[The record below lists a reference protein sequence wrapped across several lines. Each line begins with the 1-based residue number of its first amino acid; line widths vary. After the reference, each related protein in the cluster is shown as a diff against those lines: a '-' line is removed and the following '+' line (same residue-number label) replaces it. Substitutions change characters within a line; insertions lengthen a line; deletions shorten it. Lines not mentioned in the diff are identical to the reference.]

1 MDNDDNNKEYEEDKV
16 KGNIIAVTTLSIIGV
31 IIIIIIVCYSYVTR
45 NSLIYLNQKTDK
57 EFLELDMFFKRRI
70 SILPNVINIFNS
82 YNLEKDTL
90 NKITFLLK
98 DNYDNLTVKDK
109 IDLNMQLNDLID
121 RLWEIADANIILKQN
136 PVFLNVIKQFNL
148 VEEEIIVSK
157 KYYNEIVKKYNRA
170 VNIFPNNLLSKIL
183 KFYPKQIYDV
193 DETTRKVIKT
203 ELPKREAVILEEKK
217 EEEDYF

>member
-1 MDNDDNNKEYEEDKV
+1 MWFL
-16 KGNIIAVTTLSIIGV
+16 IV

-57 EFLELDMFFKRRI
+57 EFLELDMFSKRRI
-70 SILPNVINIFNS
+70 SLLPNVINIFNS

-98 DNYDNLTVKDK
+98 NNYDNLTVKDK

-121 RLWEIADANIILKQN
+121 RLWEIADTNIILKQN

-148 VEEEIIVSK
+148 SEEEIVANK
-157 KYYNEIVKKYNRA
+157 KSYNDFVRKYNRK
-170 VNIFPNNLLSKIL
+170 VNRFPSKIIAMFL
-183 KFYPKQIYDV
+183 KLSPKYSYNV
-193 DETTRKVIKT
+193 DEGTRRVIKT
-203 ELPKREAVILEEKK
+203 DSPYHEVIKLEDKKK
-217 EEEDYF
+217 EEDDEFF

>member
-1 MDNDDNNKEYEEDKV
+1 MWFL
-16 KGNIIAVTTLSIIGV
+16 IV

-70 SILPNVINIFNS
+70 SLLPNVINIFNS

-148 VEEEIIVSK
+148 SEEEIVANK
-157 KYYNEIVKKYNRA
+157 KSYNDFVRKYNRK
-170 VNIFPNNLLSKIL
+170 VNRFPSKIIAMFL
-183 KFYPKQIYDV
+183 KLSPKYSYNV
-193 DETTRKVIKT
+193 DEGTRRVIKT
-203 ELPKREAVILEEKK
+203 DSPYHEAIKLEDKK
-217 EEEDYF
+217 EEDDELF

>member
-1 MDNDDNNKEYEEDKV
+1 MWLL
-16 KGNIIAVTTLSIIGV
+16 IV

-70 SILPNVINIFNS
+70 SLLPNVINIFNS

-148 VEEEIIVSK
+148 SEEEIVANK
-157 KYYNEIVKKYNRA
+157 KSYNDFVRKYNRK
-170 VNIFPNNLLSKIL
+170 VNRFPSKIIAMFL
-183 KFYPKQIYDV
+183 KLSPKYSYNV
-193 DETTRKVIKT
+193 DEGTRRVIKT
-203 ELPKREAVILEEKK
+203 DSPYHEVIKLEDKKK
-217 EEEDYF
+217 EEDDEFF

>member
-1 MDNDDNNKEYEEDKV
+1 MWFL
-16 KGNIIAVTTLSIIGV
+16 IV
-31 IIIIIIVCYSYVTR
+31 IIIIIIVCYSYVTH
-45 NSLIYLNQKTDK
+45 NSLIYLNQKTAK

-70 SILPNVINIFNS
+70 SLLPNVINIFNS

-148 VEEEIIVSK
+148 SEEEIVANK
-157 KYYNEIVKKYNRA
+157 KSYND
-170 VNIFPNNLLSKIL
+170 F
-183 KFYPKQIYDV
+183 KFH
-193 DETTRKVIKT
+193 IK
-203 ELPKREAVILEEKK
+203 LVC
-217 EEEDYF
+217 

>member
-1 MDNDDNNKEYEEDKV
+1 MWFL
-16 KGNIIAVTTLSIIGV
+16 IV
-31 IIIIIIVCYSYVTR
+31 IIIIIIVCYSYVTH

-70 SILPNVINIFNS
+70 SLLPNVINIFNS

-98 DNYDNLTVKDK
+98 NNYDNLTVKDK

-121 RLWEIADANIILKQN
+121 RLWEIADTNIILKQN

-148 VEEEIIVSK
+148 SEEEIVANK
-157 KYYNEIVKKYNRA
+157 KSYNDFVRKYNRK
-170 VNIFPNNLLSKIL
+170 VNRFPSKIIAMFL
-183 KFYPKQIYDV
+183 KLSPKYSYNV
-193 DETTRKVIKT
+193 DEGTRRVIKT
-203 ELPKREAVILEEKK
+203 DSPYHETIKLEDKK
-217 EEEDYF
+217 EEDDEFF

>member
-1 MDNDDNNKEYEEDKV
+1 MWFL
-16 KGNIIAVTTLSIIGV
+16 IV

-70 SILPNVINIFNS
+70 SLLPNVINIFNS

-98 DNYDNLTVKDK
+98 NNYDNLTVKDK

-148 VEEEIIVSK
+148 SEEEIVANK
-157 KYYNEIVKKYNRA
+157 KSYNDFVRKYNRK
-170 VNIFPNNLLSKIL
+170 VNRFPSKIIAMFL
-183 KFYPKQIYDV
+183 KLSPKYSYNV
-193 DETTRKVIKT
+193 DEGTRRVIKT
-203 ELPKREAVILEEKK
+203 DSPYHEVIKLEDKKK
-217 EEEDYF
+217 EEDDEFF

>member
-1 MDNDDNNKEYEEDKV
+1 MWFL
-16 KGNIIAVTTLSIIGV
+16 IV
-31 IIIIIIVCYSYVTR
+31 IIIIIIVCYSYVTH

-70 SILPNVINIFNS
+70 SLLPNVINIFNS

-98 DNYDNLTVKDK
+98 NNYDNLTVKDK

-148 VEEEIIVSK
+148 SEEEIVANK
-157 KYYNEIVKKYNRA
+157 KSYNDFVRKYNRK
-170 VNIFPNNLLSKIL
+170 VNRFPSKIIAMFL
-183 KFYPKQIYDV
+183 KLSPKYSYNV
-193 DETTRKVIKT
+193 DEGTRRVIKT
-203 ELPKREAVILEEKK
+203 DSPYHETIKLEDKK
-217 EEEDYF
+217 EEDDEFF

>member
-1 MDNDDNNKEYEEDKV
+1 MWFL
-16 KGNIIAVTTLSIIGV
+16 IV
-31 IIIIIIVCYSYVTR
+31 IIIIIIVCYSYVTH

-70 SILPNVINIFNS
+70 SLLPNVINIFNS

-121 RLWEIADANIILKQN
+121 RLWEIADTNIILKQN

-148 VEEEIIVSK
+148 SEEEIVANK
-157 KYYNEIVKKYNRA
+157 KSYNDFVRKYNRK
-170 VNIFPNNLLSKIL
+170 VNRFPSKIIAMFL
-183 KFYPKQIYDV
+183 KLSPKYSYNV
-193 DETTRKVIKT
+193 DEGTRRVIKT
-203 ELPKREAVILEEKK
+203 DSPYHEVIKLEDKK
-217 EEEDYF
+217 EEDDEFF

>member
-1 MDNDDNNKEYEEDKV
+1 MWFL
-16 KGNIIAVTTLSIIGV
+16 IV

-70 SILPNVINIFNS
+70 SLLPNVINIFNS

-98 DNYDNLTVKDK
+98 NNYDNLTVKDK

-148 VEEEIIVSK
+148 SEEEIVANK
-157 KYYNEIVKKYNRA
+157 KSYNDFVRKYNRK
-170 VNIFPNNLLSKIL
+170 VNRFPSKIIAMFL
-183 KFYPKQIYDV
+183 KLSPKYSYNV
-193 DETTRKVIKT
+193 DEGTRRVIKT
-203 ELPKREAVILEEKK
+203 DSPYHEAIKLEDKK
-217 EEEDYF
+217 EEDDEFF

>member
-1 MDNDDNNKEYEEDKV
+1 MWFL
-16 KGNIIAVTTLSIIGV
+16 IV

-70 SILPNVINIFNS
+70 SLLPNVINIFNS

-148 VEEEIIVSK
+148 SEEEIVANK
-157 KYYNEIVKKYNRA
+157 KSYNDFVRKYNRK
-170 VNIFPNNLLSKIL
+170 VNRFPSKIIAMFL
-183 KFYPKQIYDV
+183 KLSPKYSYNV
-193 DETTRKVIKT
+193 DEGTRRVIKT
-203 ELPKREAVILEEKK
+203 DSPYHEAIKLEDKK
-217 EEEDYF
+217 EEDDEFF

>member
-1 MDNDDNNKEYEEDKV
+1 MLFL
-16 KGNIIAVTTLSIIGV
+16 IV

-70 SILPNVINIFNS
+70 SLLPNVINIFNS

-98 DNYDNLTVKDK
+98 NNYDNLTVKDK

-121 RLWEIADANIILKQN
+121 RLWEIADTNIILKQN

-148 VEEEIIVSK
+148 SEEEIVANK
-157 KYYNEIVKKYNRA
+157 KSYNDFVRKYNRK
-170 VNIFPNNLLSKIL
+170 VNRFPSKIIAMFL
-183 KFYPKQIYDV
+183 KLSPKYSYNV
-193 DETTRKVIKT
+193 DEGTRRVIKT
-203 ELPKREAVILEEKK
+203 DSPYHEVIKLEDKKK
-217 EEEDYF
+217 EEDDEFF

>member
-1 MDNDDNNKEYEEDKV
+1 MWFL
-16 KGNIIAVTTLSIIGV
+16 IV
-31 IIIIIIVCYSYVTR
+31 IIIIIIVCYSYVTH

-70 SILPNVINIFNS
+70 SLLPNVINIFNS

-121 RLWEIADANIILKQN
+121 RLWEIADTNIILKQN

-148 VEEEIIVSK
+148 SEEEIVANK
-157 KYYNEIVKKYNRA
+157 KSYNDFVRKYNRK
-170 VNIFPNNLLSKIL
+170 VNRFPSKIIAMFL
-183 KFYPKQIYDV
+183 KLSPKYSYNV
-193 DETTRKVIKT
+193 DEGTRRVIKT
-203 ELPKREAVILEEKK
+203 DSPYHETIKLEDKK
-217 EEEDYF
+217 EEDDEFF

>member
-1 MDNDDNNKEYEEDKV
+1 MWFL
-16 KGNIIAVTTLSIIGV
+16 IV

-70 SILPNVINIFNS
+70 SLLPNVINIFNS

-98 DNYDNLTVKDK
+98 NNYDNLTVKDK

-121 RLWEIADANIILKQN
+121 RLWEIADTNIILKQN

-148 VEEEIIVSK
+148 SEEEIVANK
-157 KYYNEIVKKYNRA
+157 KSYNDFVRKYNRK
-170 VNIFPNNLLSKIL
+170 VNRFPSKIIAMFL
-183 KFYPKQIYDV
+183 KLSPKYSYNV
-193 DETTRKVIKT
+193 DEGTRRVIKT
-203 ELPKREAVILEEKK
+203 DSPYHEVIKLEDKKK
-217 EEEDYF
+217 EENDEFF

>member
-1 MDNDDNNKEYEEDKV
+1 MWFL
-16 KGNIIAVTTLSIIGV
+16 IV
-31 IIIIIIVCYSYVTR
+31 IIIIIIVCYSYVTH

-70 SILPNVINIFNS
+70 SLLPNVINIFNS

-90 NKITFLLK
+90 NKITFLLR

-148 VEEEIIVSK
+148 SEEEIVANK
-157 KYYNEIVKKYNRA
+157 KSYNDFVRKYNRK
-170 VNIFPNNLLSKIL
+170 VNRFPSKIIAMFL
-183 KFYPKQIYDV
+183 KLSPKYSYNV
-193 DETTRKVIKT
+193 DEGTRRVIKT
-203 ELPKREAVILEEKK
+203 DSPYHETIKLEDKK
-217 EEEDYF
+217 EEDDEFF

>member
-1 MDNDDNNKEYEEDKV
+1 MWFL
-16 KGNIIAVTTLSIIGV
+16 IV
-31 IIIIIIVCYSYVTR
+31 IIIIIIVCYSYVTH

-70 SILPNVINIFNS
+70 SLLPNVINIFNS

-148 VEEEIIVSK
+148 SEEEIVANK
-157 KYYNEIVKKYNRA
+157 KSYNDFVRKYNRK
-170 VNIFPNNLLSKIL
+170 VNRFPSKIIAMFL
-183 KFYPKQIYDV
+183 KLSPKYSYNV
-193 DETTRKVIKT
+193 DEGTRRVIKT
-203 ELPKREAVILEEKK
+203 DSPYHEAIKLEDK
-217 EEEDYF
+217 EEDDDEFF

>member
-1 MDNDDNNKEYEEDKV
+1 MWFL
-16 KGNIIAVTTLSIIGV
+16 IV

-70 SILPNVINIFNS
+70 SLLPNVINIFNS

-98 DNYDNLTVKDK
+98 NNYDNLTVKDK

-121 RLWEIADANIILKQN
+121 RLWEIADTNIILKQN

-148 VEEEIIVSK
+148 SEEEIVANK
-157 KYYNEIVKKYNRA
+157 KSYNDFVRKYNRK
-170 VNIFPNNLLSKIL
+170 VNRFPSKIIAMFL
-183 KFYPKQIYDV
+183 KLSPKYSYNV
-193 DETTRKVIKT
+193 DEGTRRVIKT
-203 ELPKREAVILEEKK
+203 DSPYHEVIKLENKKK
-217 EEEDYF
+217 EEDDEFF

>member
-1 MDNDDNNKEYEEDKV
+1 MWFL
-16 KGNIIAVTTLSIIGV
+16 IV
-31 IIIIIIVCYSYVTR
+31 IIIIIIVCYSYVTH

-70 SILPNVINIFNS
+70 SLLPNVINIFNS

-98 DNYDNLTVKDK
+98 NNYDNLTVKDK

-121 RLWEIADANIILKQN
+121 RLWEIADTNIILKQN

-148 VEEEIIVSK
+148 SEEEIVANK
-157 KYYNEIVKKYNRA
+157 KSYNDFVRKYNRK
-170 VNIFPNNLLSKIL
+170 VNRFPSKIIAMFL
-183 KFYPKQIYDV
+183 KLSPKYSYNV
-193 DETTRKVIKT
+193 DEGTRRVIKT
-203 ELPKREAVILEEKK
+203 DSPYHEVIKLENKKK
-217 EEEDYF
+217 EEDDEFF

>member
-1 MDNDDNNKEYEEDKV
+1 MWFL
-16 KGNIIAVTTLSIIGV
+16 IV

-70 SILPNVINIFNS
+70 SLLPNVINIFNS

-148 VEEEIIVSK
+148 SEEEIVANK
-157 KYYNEIVKKYNRA
+157 KSYNDFVRKYNRK
-170 VNIFPNNLLSKIL
+170 VNRFPSKIIAMFL
-183 KFYPKQIYDV
+183 KLSPKYSYNV
-193 DETTRKVIKT
+193 DEGTRRVIKT
-203 ELPKREAVILEEKK
+203 DSPYHEAIKLEDK
-217 EEEDYF
+217 EEDDDEFF

>member
-1 MDNDDNNKEYEEDKV
+1 MWFL
-16 KGNIIAVTTLSIIGV
+16 IV
-31 IIIIIIVCYSYVTR
+31 IIIIIIVCYSYVTH

-70 SILPNVINIFNS
+70 SLLLNVINIFNS

-148 VEEEIIVSK
+148 SEEEIVANK
-157 KYYNEIVKKYNRA
+157 KSYNDFVRKYNRK
-170 VNIFPNNLLSKIL
+170 VNRFPSKIIAMFL
-183 KFYPKQIYDV
+183 KLSPKYSYNV
-193 DETTRKVIKT
+193 DEGTRRVIKT
-203 ELPKREAVILEEKK
+203 DSPYHEAVKLEDKK
-217 EEEDYF
+217 EEDDEFF

>member
-1 MDNDDNNKEYEEDKV
+1 MWFL
-16 KGNIIAVTTLSIIGV
+16 IV

-70 SILPNVINIFNS
+70 SLLPNVINIFNS

-98 DNYDNLTVKDK
+98 NNYDNLTVKDK

-121 RLWEIADANIILKQN
+121 RLWEIADTNIILKQN

-148 VEEEIIVSK
+148 SEEEIVANK
-157 KYYNEIVKKYNRA
+157 KSYNDFVRKYNRK
-170 VNIFPNNLLSKIL
+170 VNRFPSKIIAMFL
-183 KFYPKQIYDV
+183 KLSPKYSYNV
-193 DETTRKVIKT
+193 DEGTRRVIKT
-203 ELPKREAVILEEKK
+203 DSPYHEVIKLEDKKK
-217 EEEDYF
+217 EEDDEFF

>member
-1 MDNDDNNKEYEEDKV
+1 MWFL
-16 KGNIIAVTTLSIIGV
+16 IV

-70 SILPNVINIFNS
+70 SLLPNVINIFNS

-90 NKITFLLK
+90 NKITFLLR

-148 VEEEIIVSK
+148 SEEEIVANK
-157 KYYNEIVKKYNRA
+157 KSYNDFVRKYNRK
-170 VNIFPNNLLSKIL
+170 VNRFPSKIIAMFL
-183 KFYPKQIYDV
+183 KLSPKYSYNV
-193 DETTRKVIKT
+193 DEGTRRVIKT
-203 ELPKREAVILEEKK
+203 DSPYHETIKLEDKK
-217 EEEDYF
+217 EEDDEFF

>member
-1 MDNDDNNKEYEEDKV
+1 MWFL
-16 KGNIIAVTTLSIIGV
+16 IV
-31 IIIIIIVCYSYVTR
+31 IIIIIIVCYSYVTH

-70 SILPNVINIFNS
+70 SLLPNVINIFNS

-98 DNYDNLTVKDK
+98 NNYDNLTVKDK

-148 VEEEIIVSK
+148 SEEEIVANK
-157 KYYNEIVKKYNRA
+157 KSYNDFVRKYNRK
-170 VNIFPNNLLSKIL
+170 VNRFPSKIIAMFL
-183 KFYPKQIYDV
+183 KLSPKYSYNV
-193 DETTRKVIKT
+193 DEGTRRVIKT
-203 ELPKREAVILEEKK
+203 DSPYHEVIKLEDKKK
-217 EEEDYF
+217 EEDDEFF

>member
-1 MDNDDNNKEYEEDKV
+1 MVIQIKIIKMCYNNIVVIEMWFL
-16 KGNIIAVTTLSIIGV
+16 IV
-31 IIIIIIVCYSYVTR
+31 IIIIIIVCYSYVTH

-57 EFLELDMFFKRRI
+57 EFLELDIFFKRRI
-70 SILPNVINIFNS
+70 SLLPNVINIFNS

-148 VEEEIIVSK
+148 SEEEIVANK
-157 KYYNEIVKKYNRA
+157 KSYNDFVRKYNRK
-170 VNIFPNNLLSKIL
+170 VNRFPSKIIAMFL
-183 KFYPKQIYDV
+183 KLSPKYSYNV
-193 DETTRKVIKT
+193 DEGTRRVIKT
-203 ELPKREAVILEEKK
+203 DSPYHEAIKLEDK
-217 EEEDYF
+217 EEEDDEFF

>member
-1 MDNDDNNKEYEEDKV
+1 MWFL
-16 KGNIIAVTTLSIIGV
+16 IV
-31 IIIIIIVCYSYVTR
+31 IIIIIIVCYSYVTH

-70 SILPNVINIFNS
+70 SLLPNVINIFNS

-148 VEEEIIVSK
+148 SEEEIVANK
-157 KYYNEIVKKYNRA
+157 KSYNDFVRKYNRK
-170 VNIFPNNLLSKIL
+170 VNRFPSKIIAMFL
-183 KFYPKQIYDV
+183 KLSPKYSYNV
-193 DETTRKVIKT
+193 DEGTRRVIKT
-203 ELPKREAVILEEKK
+203 DSPYHEAIKLEDKK
-217 EEEDYF
+217 EEDDEFF

>member
-1 MDNDDNNKEYEEDKV
+1 MWFL
-16 KGNIIAVTTLSIIGV
+16 IV

-70 SILPNVINIFNS
+70 SLLPNVINIFNS

-148 VEEEIIVSK
+148 SEEEIVANK
-157 KYYNEIVKKYNRA
+157 KSYNDFVRKYNRK
-170 VNIFPNNLLSKIL
+170 VNRFPSKIIAMFL
-183 KFYPKQIYDV
+183 KLSPKYSYNV
-193 DETTRKVIKT
+193 DEGTRRVIKT
-203 ELPKREAVILEEKK
+203 DSPYHEAVKLEDKK
-217 EEEDYF
+217 EEDDEFF

>member
-1 MDNDDNNKEYEEDKV
+1 MWFL
-16 KGNIIAVTTLSIIGV
+16 IV
-31 IIIIIIVCYSYVTR
+31 IIIIIIVCYSYVTH

-70 SILPNVINIFNS
+70 SLLPNVINIFNS

-90 NKITFLLK
+90 NKITFLLR

-121 RLWEIADANIILKQN
+121 RLWEIADTNIILKQN

-148 VEEEIIVSK
+148 SEEEIVANK
-157 KYYNEIVKKYNRA
+157 KSYNDFVRKYNRK
-170 VNIFPNNLLSKIL
+170 VNRFPSKIIAMFL
-183 KFYPKQIYDV
+183 KLSPKYSYNV
-193 DETTRKVIKT
+193 DEGTRRVIKT
-203 ELPKREAVILEEKK
+203 DSPYHEAIKLEDKK
-217 EEEDYF
+217 EEDDEFF

>member
-1 MDNDDNNKEYEEDKV
+1 MWFL
-16 KGNIIAVTTLSIIGV
+16 IV

-70 SILPNVINIFNS
+70 SLLPNVINIFNS

-121 RLWEIADANIILKQN
+121 RLWEIADTNIILKQN

-148 VEEEIIVSK
+148 SEEEIVANK
-157 KYYNEIVKKYNRA
+157 KSYNDFVRKYNRK
-170 VNIFPNNLLSKIL
+170 VNRFPSKIIAMFL
-183 KFYPKQIYDV
+183 KLSPKYSYNV
-193 DETTRKVIKT
+193 DEGTRRVIKT
-203 ELPKREAVILEEKK
+203 DSPYHEVIKLEDKKK
-217 EEEDYF
+217 EEDDEFF

>member
-1 MDNDDNNKEYEEDKV
+1 MWFL
-16 KGNIIAVTTLSIIGV
+16 IV

-70 SILPNVINIFNS
+70 SLLPNVINIFNS

-148 VEEEIIVSK
+148 SEEEIVANK
-157 KYYNEIVKKYNRA
+157 KSYNDFVRKYNRK
-170 VNIFPNNLLSKIL
+170 VNRFPSKIIAMFL
-183 KFYPKQIYDV
+183 KLSPKCSYNV
-193 DETTRKVIKT
+193 DEGTRRVIKT
-203 ELPKREAVILEEKK
+203 DSPYHEAIKLEDKK
-217 EEEDYF
+217 EEDDEFF

>member
-1 MDNDDNNKEYEEDKV
+1 MLFL
-16 KGNIIAVTTLSIIGV
+16 IV

-70 SILPNVINIFNS
+70 SLLPNVINIFNS

-98 DNYDNLTVKDK
+98 NNYDNLTVKDK

-121 RLWEIADANIILKQN
+121 RLWEIADTNIILKQN

-148 VEEEIIVSK
+148 SEEEIVANK
-157 KYYNEIVKKYNRA
+157 KSYNDFVRKYNRK
-170 VNIFPNNLLSKIL
+170 VNRFPSKIIAMFL
-183 KFYPKQIYDV
+183 KLSPKYSYNV
-193 DETTRKVIKT
+193 DEGTRRVIKT
-203 ELPKREAVILEEKK
+203 DSPYHEVIKLEDKKK
-217 EEEDYF
+217 EEDDEFFR

>member
-1 MDNDDNNKEYEEDKV
+1 MWFL
-16 KGNIIAVTTLSIIGV
+16 IV

-70 SILPNVINIFNS
+70 SLLPNVINIFNS

-148 VEEEIIVSK
+148 SEEEIVANK
-157 KYYNEIVKKYNRA
+157 KSYNDFVRKYNRK
-170 VNIFPNNLLSKIL
+170 VNRFPSKIIAMFL
-183 KFYPKQIYDV
+183 KLSPKYSYNV
-193 DETTRKVIKT
+193 DEGTRRVIKT
-203 ELPKREAVILEEKK
+203 DSPYHEVIKLEDKKK
-217 EEEDYF
+217 EEDDEFF

>member
-1 MDNDDNNKEYEEDKV
+1 MWFL
-16 KGNIIAVTTLSIIGV
+16 IV
-31 IIIIIIVCYSYVTR
+31 IIIIIIVCYSYVTH

-70 SILPNVINIFNS
+70 SLLPNVINIFNS

-90 NKITFLLK
+90 NKITFLLR

-148 VEEEIIVSK
+148 SEEEIVANK
-157 KYYNEIVKKYNRA
+157 KSYNDFVRKYNRK
-170 VNIFPNNLLSKIL
+170 VNRFPSKIIAMFL
-183 KFYPKQIYDV
+183 KLSPKYSYNV
-193 DETTRKVIKT
+193 DEGTRRVIKT
-203 ELPKREAVILEEKK
+203 DSPYHEVIKLEDKKK
-217 EEEDYF
+217 EEDDEFF

>member
-1 MDNDDNNKEYEEDKV
+1 MWFL
-16 KGNIIAVTTLSIIGV
+16 IV
-31 IIIIIIVCYSYVTR
+31 IIIIIIVCYSYVTH

-70 SILPNVINIFNS
+70 SLLPNVINIFNS

-98 DNYDNLTVKDK
+98 NNYDNLTVKDK

-121 RLWEIADANIILKQN
+121 RLWEIADTNIILKQN

-148 VEEEIIVSK
+148 SEEEIVANK
-157 KYYNEIVKKYNRA
+157 KSYNDFVRKYNRK
-170 VNIFPNNLLSKIL
+170 VNRFPSKIIAMFL
-183 KFYPKQIYDV
+183 KLSPKYSYNV
-193 DETTRKVIKT
+193 DEGTRRVIKT
-203 ELPKREAVILEEKK
+203 DSPYHEVIKLEDKKK
-217 EEEDYF
+217 EEDDEFF

>member
-1 MDNDDNNKEYEEDKV
+1 MWFL
-16 KGNIIAVTTLSIIGV
+16 IV
-31 IIIIIIVCYSYVTR
+31 IIIIIIVCYSYVTH

-70 SILPNVINIFNS
+70 SLLPNVINIFNS

-148 VEEEIIVSK
+148 SEEEIVANK
-157 KYYNEIVKKYNRA
+157 KSYNDFVRKYNRK
-170 VNIFPNNLLSKIL
+170 VNRFPSKIIAMFL
-183 KFYPKQIYDV
+183 KLSPKYSYNV
-193 DETTRKVIKT
+193 DEGTRRVIKT
-203 ELPKREAVILEEKK
+203 DSPYHETIKLEDKK
-217 EEEDYF
+217 EEDDEFF

>member
-1 MDNDDNNKEYEEDKV
+1 MWFL
-16 KGNIIAVTTLSIIGV
+16 IV
-31 IIIIIIVCYSYVTR
+31 IIIIIIVCYSYVTH

-70 SILPNVINIFNS
+70 SLLPNVINIFNS

-148 VEEEIIVSK
+148 SEEEIVANK
-157 KYYNEIVKKYNRA
+157 KSYNDFVRKYNRK
-170 VNIFPNNLLSKIL
+170 VNRFPSKIIAMFL
-183 KFYPKQIYDV
+183 KLSPKYSYNV
-193 DETTRKVIKT
+193 DEGTRRVIKT
-203 ELPKREAVILEEKK
+203 DSPYHEVIKLEDKKK
-217 EEEDYF
+217 EDDDEFF

>member
-1 MDNDDNNKEYEEDKV
+1 MWFL
-16 KGNIIAVTTLSIIGV
+16 IV
-31 IIIIIIVCYSYVTR
+31 IIIIIIVCYSYVTH

-70 SILPNVINIFNS
+70 SLLPNVINIFNS

-148 VEEEIIVSK
+148 SEEEIVANK
-157 KYYNEIVKKYNRA
+157 KSYNDFVRKYNRK
-170 VNIFPNNLLSKIL
+170 VNRFPSKIIAMFL
-183 KFYPKQIYDV
+183 KLSPKYSYNV
-193 DETTRKVIKT
+193 DEGTRRVIKT
-203 ELPKREAVILEEKK
+203 DSPYHEVIKLEDKKK
-217 EEEDYF
+217 EEDDEFF

>member
-1 MDNDDNNKEYEEDKV
+1 MWFL
-16 KGNIIAVTTLSIIGV
+16 IV

-70 SILPNVINIFNS
+70 SLLPNVINIFNS

-148 VEEEIIVSK
+148 SEEEIVANK
-157 KYYNEIVKKYNRA
+157 KSYNDFVRKYNRK
-170 VNIFPNNLLSKIL
+170 VNRFPSKIIAMFL
-183 KFYPKQIYDV
+183 KLSPKYSYNV
-193 DETTRKVIKT
+193 DEGTRRVIKT
-203 ELPKREAVILEEKK
+203 DSPYHETIKLEDKK
-217 EEEDYF
+217 EEDDEFF